1 MRIFV
6 DEDTGPGLARA
17 LIDAG
22 IKDVDYVA
30 PGRRITKGA
39 DDEEWIRYAGQNR
52 LLVLSRNN
60 RILFVQAQ
68 RELLIAERVGIVF
81 LPHKATAA
89 ELVRLTLDKLEWLR
103 ELDATQARPFAFA
116 IYRNSQVAQKDLRQN
131 SAG

>member
-39 DDEEWIRYAGQNR
+39 DDEEWIRDAGQNR